1 MLHQPETTASPC
13 VLAVLAGLLIVVGGC
28 APVVRI
34 DDALLARTAP
44 LTIAV
49 LPFELV
55 LAPGERDEGGAL
67 ARRVDALR
75 RAVARQVALR
85 YRTLA
90 PDDVDA
96 ALVRAALPLARSPR
110 LAAPRLT
117 QALGVDAVVRGR
129 VTTLDNLEGGVLF
142 VHTITADLRLVSA
155 RGDLLV
161 EVAHTERAI
170 GGLLP
175 ESQQAIRA
183 ILTTIEN
190 STEAGYLRLA
200 ERFAEAVVR
209 SIPDAPAPAGREATP
224 AIGVARLLA
233 PERTLVP
240 GDVVAVELRGTPGLT
255 AVADL
260 GPTLRG
266 VPLEEVEP
274 GLYRGSHEV
283 GLGEVGGAV
292 PAVRLRDAFGHGAW
306 RALQTAPLVLA
317 ARPLSPPRDA
327 RRVVD
332 PTTGAV
338 RVTWRAVP
346 GAATYR
352 VYALEVDGRASSV
365 ADTTF
370 TFADVPAATRLAVAG
385 VDGRGVV
392 GRLAVA
398 GAPASLV
405 AADEQDEPGE
415 PDEPEER

>member
-1 MLHQPETTASPC
+1 MTDRCPSFLDLDRRLRAG
-13 VLAVLAGLLIVVGGC
+13 LAGLLLALAGC
-28 APVVRI
+28 SPDVRVEEE
-34 DDALLARTAP
+34 LLARTAP
-44 LTIAV
+44 TTIAV

-55 LAPGERDEGGAL
+55 LAPGERDEEGAL
-67 ARRVDALR
+67 AGRVEALR

-85 YRTLA
+85 YRALA
-90 PDDVDA
+90 PDDVDDA
-96 ALVRAALPLARSPR
+96 LARAGLTLAGAPR
-110 LAAPRLT
+110 LAAPRLAD
-117 QALGVDAVVRGR
+117 ALGVDAVVRGR
-129 VTTLDNLEGGVLF
+129 VTTLDNVEGGVLF

-161 EVAHTERAI
+161 EVSHTERSV

-183 ILTTIEN
+183 VLMTIEN

-209 SIPDAPAPAGREATP
+209 SIPDAPPPATRQVP
-224 AIGVARLLA
+224 PSIGAARLLA

-240 GDVVAVELRGTPGLT
+240 GDVVAVELRGTPGLR

-274 GLYRGSHEV
+274 GLYRGSHLV
-283 GLGEVGGAV
+283 GLGEEGGTV

-306 RALQTAPLVLA
+306 RALRAAPLVLA

-352 VYALEVDGRASSV
+352 VYSLEVDGRAST
-365 ADTTF
+365 AAETTL
-370 TFADVPAATRLAVAG
+370 TFAEVQAAARLAVAG

-398 GAPASLV
+398 AAPATA
-405 AADEQDEPGE
+405 AADPDDE
-415 PDEPEER
+415 EER